1 MQSFQ
6 FRNDVTPPGD
16 ATIDVG
22 VRPIALATFLNL
34 DLEYQ
39 INKVNAPAR
48 QELEFPT
55 ELSAAQIL
63 LAECAGQ
70 KPPELVSRTAVKK
83 TPPCWPRGPD

>member
-39 INKVNAPAR
+39 VNKVNAPAR
-48 QELEFPT
+48 QELEFLT

-63 LAECAGQ
+63 LAEC
-70 KPPELVSRTAVKK
+70 PRSRGSRADFSGCCKK
-83 TPPCWPRGPD
+83 TPLCWPRGPD